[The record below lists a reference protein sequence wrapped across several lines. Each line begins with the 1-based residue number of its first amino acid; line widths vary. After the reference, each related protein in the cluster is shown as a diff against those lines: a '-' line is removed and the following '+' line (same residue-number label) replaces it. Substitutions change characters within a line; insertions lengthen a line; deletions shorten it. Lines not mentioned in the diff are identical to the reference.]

1 MRYIEVKKHQVT
13 PGLELIRT
21 SYPQE
26 DGVYDVGQAN
36 LYIISGVTVGI
47 FVNGATFVR
56 TTAEQP
62 QAAGITGADVANILA
77 VALHSRAAEEF
88 VKKGGAA

>member
-13 PGLELIRT
+13 PGLELIRAN
-21 SYPQE
+21 YPQE
-26 DGVYDVGQAN
+26 DGVYDVGLSD
-36 LYIISGVTVGI
+36 LYIVKGQTIGI

-56 TTAEQP
+56 IPVEQP
-62 QAAGITGADVANILA
+62 QAAGITGTDVANILA